1 MNPICSCSLEIQD
14 TSHYLLLCHHFY
26 YQQID
31 LMSSVKSIRDNFES
45 MSDNNKTD
53 TILNVD
59 SRSDENK
66 KGLF

>member
-1 MNPICSCSLEIQD
+1 
-14 TSHYLLLCHHFY
+14 
-26 YQQID
+26 
-31 LMSSVKSIRDNFES
+31 MSSVKSIRDNFES